1 MPPLLCAVV
10 LVLVVLTSV
19 ACGGGGGENASEPLP
34 EAPAGITVRSSAF
47 AEGATI
53 PTRYTCDGDDDS
65 PELSW
70 SGVPPRAKE
79 LALVVDDPTAGHYV
93 HWTVVGI
100 PPTVMGAAEDEEPKG
115 GTELANSAG
124 DDDWTGPCPPEG
136 DGVHVF
142 SDEDAWDVLEEI
154 PNDSAAAL
162 ILLEHHWAVPLRD
175 AIARAGGFRL
185 SAGFISPLDLVEIGL
200 VSAEEAKELHAIET
214 SCQAA

>member
-34 EAPAGITVRSSAF
+34 EAPAGITVRSSAL

-136 DGVHVF
+136 DGVHDYLFAVYALDAPLGLADDATP
-142 SDEDAWDVLEEI
+142 DEVRTAIGEHALARGVLTG
-154 PNDSAAAL
+154 
-162 ILLEHHWAVPLRD
+162 RFG
-175 AIARAGGFRL
+175 RG
-185 SAGFISPLDLVEIGL
+185 
-200 VSAEEAKELHAIET
+200 
-214 SCQAA
+214 